1 MLKIRKC
8 TLEDCGHY
16 SCEIMAYV
24 KPGEESELECQLDV
38 EGMLH
43 PSRLFKTCLLT
54 SIVFYQLMKPFSSRV
69 PAQVHQQA

>member
-24 KPGEESELECQLDV
+24 KPGEDSEIECQLEV
-38 EGMLH
+38 EGAVESLKLNVAGV
-43 PSRLFKTCLLT
+43 SFK
-54 SIVFYQLMKPFSSRV
+54 K
-69 PAQVHQQA
+69 

>member
-24 KPGEESELECQLDV
+24 KPGEDSEIECQLEV
-38 EGMLH
+38 EGINNY
-43 PSRLFKTCLLT
+43 RCF
-54 SIVFYQLMKPFSSRV
+54 IYQHWSDY
-69 PAQVHQQA
+69 